1 LQNNKQAPSLGFF
14 YWENNMSLMPMNQGI
29 YGQPVNDSNVLMQ
42 DISSQRRLAE
52 QLRQQGSQEL
62 QGQMISGHYVAPS
75 WSQGL
80 AKVLQQGLGAKLEGD
95 AQKKEK
101 DYNNEKNRK
110 LAEFLA
116 GNKAQTVQQG
126 TTETSTM
133 PAYTPEQQDQFGSPL
148 PNVQRQPVITQTP
161 NMVTETPDQ
170 VQERQR
176 MAGYQLASQYQGD
189 PAITMA
195 LGDLNHQRDRGER
208 QLDIADQR
216 GYEGGV
222 RKEERQFKVEDRD
235 ANQEFQRIQQKEQFG
250 QQLTMQEKQFAQ
262 AWKLQG
268 SQQRFQTGIEKMKL
282 AAQEADTPQLGD
294 DALSAAAQRYRQTGI
309 IPPLGQGKAASALR
323 SSIINR
329 ASVLDKAEGID
340 AKTSTNNIITG
351 AADAN
356 AVKRATADFSVGKN
370 GNTVRSLNVAVSHL
384 DTLERLGTE
393 LGNGNMQMVNKIG
406 NEFAKQTGKTAPTNF
421 DAAKQIVADEVVK
434 AVVGAGGALADREEA
449 ARTINA
455 AQSPAQLT
463 SAIRTYK
470 ELMGGQLKGL
480 KNQYEQSTGRKDFE
494 RLLNPETI
502 GELNGGNAHPDDINA
517 LLNKYGTK

>member
-1 LQNNKQAPSLGFF
+1 
-14 YWENNMSLMPMNQGI
+14 MSLMPMNQGV
-29 YGQPVNDSNVLMQ
+29 YGQPNDSSVQLQ

-52 QLRQQGSQEL
+52 QLRQQGSQEQ

-75 WSQGL
+75 WTQGL
-80 AKVLQQGLGAKLEGD
+80 AKVLQSGLGAYLEGD
-95 AQKKEK
+95 AQKKEGA
-101 DYNNEKNRK
+101 YTAEKARK
-110 LAEFLA
+110 FGEILS
-116 GNKAQTVQQG
+116 GNKPQQIAG
-126 TTETSTM
+126 APVETTSM

-148 PNVQRQPVITQTP
+148 PNVQREPVTTSTPTMTQ
-161 NMVTETPDQ
+161 ETPEQQMQRVQPQ
-170 VQERQR
+170 VLDYMQKYGNTPEGQYLL
-176 MAGYQLASQYQGD
+176 GQLGKQDDRAYAHGEKVDDRTFQTQHED
-189 PAITMA
+189 A
-195 LGDLNHQRDRGER
+195 LYNRNRNDHLT
-208 QLDIADQR
+208 DIDAQHKYDDI
-216 GYEGGV
+216 V
-222 RKEERQFKVEDRD
+222 RKDSQGFQVSQQDRTF
-235 ANQEFQRIQQKEQFG
+235 AQ
-250 QQLTMQEKQFAQ
+250 QFAMQ
-262 AWKLQG
+262 KNQQG
-268 SQQRFQTGIEKMKL
+268 FQTGIEKMKL
-282 AAQEADTPQLGD
+282 AAQDADTPKLD
-294 DALSAAAQRYRQTGI
+294 DNALTAAAQRYRQTGI
-309 IPPLGQGKAASALR
+309 IPPLGQGKASSALR

-329 ASVLDKAEGID
+329 AGQLDQSEGID
-340 AKTSTNNIITG
+340 AKGSVNNIITG

-455 AQSPAQLT
+455 AQSPKQLT
-463 SAIRTYK
+463 DAIKTYK

-494 RLLNPETI
+494 RLLNPETV
-502 GELNGGNAHPDDINA
+502 GELNSGNPHPDDINA